1 MQNFAPGREHV
12 TRNVALDGQPQN
24 HKGKKRKIQVRAA
37 PLPVAVAPA
46 APPREKGIHALITIV
61 LNPVVTV
68 GDAEEEIEIFDPP
81 LEVHVDYTES
91 DVKAT
96 TLNPK
101 GVPQLSLTL
110 GYPTEQGWK
119 WERLETEV
127 TPSSKTTGTL
137 HAKIHALRPKD
148 PVWISRP

>member
-1 MQNFAPGREHV
+1 MEDFSMQQFAPGRENV
-12 TRNVALDGQPQN
+12 TRHVRLEGQPQN

-37 PLPVAVAPA
+37 PLPAAVAPA

-68 GDAEEEIEIFDPP
+68 GDADEEIELFDPP

-96 TLNPK
+96 TLNPQ

-110 GYPTEQGWK
+110 GYPT
-119 WERLETEV
+119 
-127 TPSSKTTGTL
+127 
-137 HAKIHALRPKD
+137 
-148 PVWISRP
+148 